1 MNFRVKRIKSNVF
14 SFQITLFLPH
24 MCVCGWGGSS
34 CIYIPL
40 QPIFTYQLSGHV
52 WEGVFNSL
60 LHDPCSC
67 SIFPFEVVVLYI
79 LVNQSVKYI
88 SYRSGGVPSLQVGF
102 NLGSLKKFNHQF
114 CYEQWWDNRFST
126 LQYYKLC
133 NLKQTQYS
141 WLETCFCA
149 TISLNLIIHILLIK
163 IQSITLYS
171 PNLNLN

>member
-1 MNFRVKRIKSNVF
+1 MSSAFKLLYFYPI
-14 SFQITLFLPH
+14 
-24 MCVCGWGGSS
+24 CVCAGGGGSS

-88 SYRSGGVPSLQVGF
+88 SYSSSGVPSLQVGF
-102 NLGSLKKFNHQF
+102 NLGSLKK
-114 CYEQWWDNRFST
+114 
-126 LQYYKLC
+126 
-133 NLKQTQYS
+133 
-141 WLETCFCA
+141 
-149 TISLNLIIHILLIK
+149 LLVLLRAMVG
-163 IQSITLYS
+163 Q
-171 PNLNLN
+171 